1 MTAES
6 VIKSVL
12 NIINLKK
19 QTINMSDDDIIQINQ
34 FLNETGKELIAR
46 VRWSSLIKEV
56 LVVGNVSFQILPN
69 DFQQLSLS
77 GGIML
82 NKASYTPCRIVT
94 SKTLWQFLQK
104 KISEIYY
111 AIINSNKIE
120 FSKTLDSDGAK
131 YYYFSKNWIANDKHE
146 VSETADIPLISENL
160 LIKGTVYRW
169 KREKGLNFTDE
180 LSEYEALIAVEEEAS
195 MGL

>member
-1 MTAES
+1 MTAETI
-6 VIKSVL
+6 IKSVL

-46 VRWSSLIKEV
+46 VRWSSLIKEA
-56 LVVGNVSFQILPN
+56 LVIGNVSSHILPD

-111 AIINSNKIE
+111 AIINSDKIE
-120 FSKTLDSDGAK
+120 FSKVLDSDGAK
-131 YYYFSKNWIANDKHE
+131 FYYFSKNWIKNNKPEINDN
-146 VSETADIPLISENL
+146 SDISLIPENL

-180 LSEYEALIAVEEEAS
+180 LSEYEALIAIEEEAS
-195 MGL
+195 KGL